1 MPAFK
6 LNKGVV
12 INTLIKQ
19 IGCSCWL
26 RQLLRSIV
34 SFHFYVLF
42 FIPFFDNE
50 AFFPVPRCLRLLPLN
65 PINNIPAQ
73 KKTAAAHTISNKYE
87 TVDTRPNAPRNVY
100 SNYPFVL
107 GSLIKEQKEERVIHV
122 YIVYKQIDTQ
132 VCVYDVRVPL
142 VRHHKSFFCGPGV
155 RFPAERWLMKK
166 FQ

>member
-1 MPAFK
+1 MLPAPAPKKYRFVSF
-6 LNKGVV
+6 LC
-12 INTLIKQ
+12 LIFYPFF
-19 IGCSCWL
+19 
-26 RQLLRSIV
+26 RQRSI
-34 SFHFYVLF
+34 
-42 FIPFFDNE
+42 
-50 AFFPVPRCLRLLPLN
+50 FFPVSRCLRLLPLN

-87 TVDTRPNAPRNVY
+87 TVDTRPSAPRNVY

-122 YIVYKQIDTQ
+122 YIVYKQIDTH
-132 VCVYDVRVPL
+132 VCVQDVRVPL
-142 VRHHKSFFCGPGV
+142 VRHHKSFFCEPGV